1 MSLMSR
7 MSRTADWLLE
17 TVLLADDDNKVAYDA
32 ATLAQKRLIGALIA
46 FFPLACIVLQAAVK

>member
-1 MSLMSR
+1 MSR